1 MKKII
6 AGVLLATCI
15 AFGREAIFGDMLD
28 AIVSFGNGYLEVKSN
43 QGRTIKLPLQVYGY
57 KVMFEGLIDRDKSKQ
72 CISYKS
78 LQEAQKARL
87 ALWKWSDTIEGR
99 STYPYQDDR
108 QKQIER
114 EAILLNDIATG
125 TEEYKEC
132 QKVVIA
138 KVGETIGKLFSIFQS
153 DKQSPQ
159 AITASYQPK
168 ATTTYNV
175 YTWANEIN
183 KTRVKARNTR
193 EYKEYLATV
202 EQGKKWVDSLYESAI
217 LAGNSTRIMEYSEIK
232 SLIFSG
238 QVSNVRI
245 GQNIILANGI
255 DSNGAETTF
264 IGRKVA
270 DPMLVQS
277 LEDYGIPYGGIG
289 FEYYLKISY
298 KQQLKLEK
306 QLDLGRKKWKV
317 TILKKWEAYE
327 ATKEYKAWRALEKQA
342 LDSVNSALASTSE
355 YQKAEIARNK
365 AYSTKEYQAMIKAQ
379 NAVRA
384 TQDFKNIKEIADR
397 GYVYVS
403 ESNGCNK
410 YCAFRYDIRKSKEFL
425 AWEVAAKA
433 FVTTNESKAWQVA
446 VKAYQTT
453 KEYKARE
460 LVNKEIRV
468 GNNADAHTEANYIRK
483 GAFSD
488 TLYCGN
494 DNLCYTDGY
503 HSISD
508 MLIPKNWEHDLWYGG
523 EDFNGFYSYE
533 YKEKIPKED
542 AYLYDGY
549 FFYDWEY

>member
-6 AGVLLATCI
+6 AGVLLATCL
-15 AFGREAIFGDMLD
+15 AFGREATFGDMLD

-43 QGRTIKLPLQVYGY
+43 QGRTIKLPLQLYGY

-78 LQEAQKARL
+78 LQESQKARL

-132 QKVVIA
+132 KKVVIA

-183 KTRVKARNTR
+183 KARVKARNTR
-193 EYKEYLATV
+193 EYKEYLAAD
-202 EQGKKWVDSLYESAI
+202 EQSKKWGE
-217 LAGNSTRIMEYSEIK
+217 RIQDMLGCME
-232 SLIFSG
+232 
-238 QVSNVRI
+238 I
-245 GQNIILANGI
+245 GYINC
-255 DSNGAETTF
+255 
-264 IGRKVA
+264 
-270 DPMLVQS
+270 
-277 LEDYGIPYGGIG
+277 
-289 FEYYLKISY
+289 KISEEQIDN
-298 KQQLKLEK
+298 KDLE
-306 QLDLGRKKWKV
+306 LKKWEA
-317 TILKKWEAYE
+317 TLLKKWEAYE

-355 YQKAEIARNK
+355 FQRVEIARNK

-379 NAVRA
+379 NAVRT
-384 TQDFKNIKEIADR
+384 TQHFKNIKQEAKAMNAGE
-397 GYVYVS
+397 GYDSSFDPYGCIS
-403 ESNGCNK
+403 YSGCRSN
-410 YCAFRYDIRKSKEFL
+410 IRESKEFK
-425 AWEVAAKA
+425 AWQAA
-433 FVTTNESKAWQVA
+433 NERFMATDEFKAWQVA
-446 VKAYQTT
+446 IKASQTT

-460 LVNKEIRV
+460 LVK
-468 GNNADAHTEANYIRK
+468 K
-483 GAFSD
+483 
-488 TLYCGN
+488 
-494 DNLCYTDGY
+494 
-503 HSISD
+503 
-508 MLIPKNWEHDLWYGG
+508 K
-523 EDFNGFYSYE
+523 
-533 YKEKIPKED
+533 
-542 AYLYDGY
+542 
-549 FFYDWEY
+549 

>member
-6 AGVLLATCI
+6 AGVLLATCL
-15 AFGREAIFGDMLD
+15 AFGREATFGDMLD
-28 AIVSFGNGYLEVKSN
+28 AIVSFGNGYLEVKNN
-43 QGRTIKLPLQVYGY
+43 QGRTIKLPLQLYGY

-78 LQEAQKARL
+78 LTEAQKARL

-138 KVGETIGKLFSIFQS
+138 KIGETIGKLFSIFRS

-175 YTWANEIN
+175 DTWANEI
-183 KTRVKARNTR
+183 KKAREKARNTK

-202 EQGKKWVDSLYESAI
+202 EQSLKWAGRTYKNLYDYSS
-217 LAGNSTRIMEYSEIK
+217 GPRISHE
-232 SLIFSG
+232 
-238 QVSNVRI
+238 Q
-245 GQNIILANGI
+245 
-255 DSNGAETTF
+255 AE
-264 IGRKVA
+264 
-270 DPMLVQS
+270 
-277 LEDYGIPYGGIG
+277 LE
-289 FEYYLKISY
+289 
-298 KQQLKLEK
+298 
-306 QLDLGRKKWKV
+306 RKKWEA
-317 TILKKWEAYE
+317 TLLKKWEAYE
-327 ATKEYKAWRALEKQA
+327 TTKEYKAWRALEKQA

-384 TQDFKNIKEIADR
+384 TQHFKSIEEVIELK
-397 GYVYVS
+397 
-403 ESNGCNK
+403 NK
-410 YCAFRYDIRKSKEFL
+410 RDYAAYAAYYDHNYNNCLTYIDCRFNIRKSKEFK
-425 AWEVAAKA
+425 AWQIA
-433 FVTTNESKAWQVA
+433 NERFMATDEFKAWQVA
-446 VKAYQTT
+446 VKAFQTT

-460 LVNKEIRV
+460 LVKKEIRERNDYSDYDDDLQISNYVSYVLNIREFGIENSPCEMGDVYYFDFDCEHCV
-468 GNNADAHTEANYIRK
+468 GCVENRNEPI
-483 GAFSD
+483 
-488 TLYCGN
+488 
-494 DNLCYTDGY
+494 
-503 HSISD
+503 IV
-508 MLIPKNWEHDLWYGG
+508 PKNWEYDLWYGN
-523 EDFNGFYSYE
+523 DYFWGFFSYK
-533 YKEKIPKED
+533 YKEED
-542 AYLYDGY
+542 KKLFGREDDDKLY
-549 FFYDWEY
+549 YDWEY

>member
-6 AGVLLATCI
+6 AGVLLATCL
-15 AFGREAIFGDMLD
+15 AFGREATFGDMLD
-28 AIVSFGNGYLEVKSN
+28 AIVSFGNGYLEVKNN
-43 QGRTIKLPLQVYGY
+43 QGRTIKLPLQLYGY

-125 TEEYKEC
+125 TDEYKEC

-138 KVGETIGKLFSIFQS
+138 KVGETIGKLFSIFRS

-168 ATTTYNV
+168 ATTDYNV

-183 KTRVKARNTR
+183 KARGKARNTR
-193 EYKEYLATV
+193 EYKEYLATFELSLKWAKRTWDSFYNCISNCKSY
-202 EQGKKWVDSLYESAI
+202 EQVG
-217 LAGNSTRIMEYSEIK
+217 
-232 SLIFSG
+232 
-238 QVSNVRI
+238 
-245 GQNIILANGI
+245 
-255 DSNGAETTF
+255 
-264 IGRKVA
+264 
-270 DPMLVQS
+270 
-277 LEDYGIPYGGIG
+277 LE
-289 FEYYLKISY
+289 
-298 KQQLKLEK
+298 
-306 QLDLGRKKWKV
+306 RKKWE
-317 TILKKWEAYE
+317 TTLLKKWEAYE

-384 TQDFKNIKEIADR
+384 TQHYKNIKEIADS
-397 GYVYVS
+397 GYSCDFDCY
-403 ESNGCNK
+403 G
-410 YCAFRYDIRKSKEFL
+410 YRLYRYEIRESKEFK

-433 FVTTNESKAWQVA
+433 FVATNEAKAWQVA
-446 VKAYQTT
+446 IKAYQTT
-453 KEYKARE
+453 KEYKAIE
-460 LVNKEIRV
+460 LVKKEIRV
-468 GNNADAHTEANYIRK
+468 GNADAHTEANIIRK
-483 GAFSD
+483 FGYSE
-488 TLYCGN
+488 TLYCETDETFCG
-494 DNLCYTDGY
+494 TDG
-503 HSISD
+503 HSSIY
-508 MLIPKNWEHDLWYGG
+508 IPKNWEHDLWYGD
-523 EDFNGFYSYE
+523 EEYFNGFWSYE
-533 YKEKIPKED
+533 DKERMIKEGERV
-542 AYLYDGY
+542 DGFY
-549 FFYDWEY
+549 FYDWEY

>member
-6 AGVLLATCI
+6 AGVLLATCL
-15 AFGREAIFGDMLD
+15 AFGREATFGDMLD
-28 AIVSFGNGYLEVKSN
+28 AIVSFGNGYLEVKNN
-43 QGRTIKLPLQVYGY
+43 QGRTIKLPLQLYGY

-78 LQEAQKARL
+78 LTEAQKARL

-138 KVGETIGKLFSIFQS
+138 KVGETIGKLFSIFRS

-168 ATTTYNV
+168 ATTSYNV

-183 KTRVKARNTR
+183 KARGKARNTR

-202 EQGKKWVDSLYESAI
+202 EQSLKWAKRVWDSLYNCTPNCPS
-217 LAGNSTRIMEYSEIK
+217 Y
-232 SLIFSG
+232 
-238 QVSNVRI
+238 
-245 GQNIILANGI
+245 
-255 DSNGAETTF
+255 
-264 IGRKVA
+264 
-270 DPMLVQS
+270 
-277 LEDYGIPYGGIG
+277 
-289 FEYYLKISY
+289 EYYE
-298 KQQLKLEK
+298 QAPLE
-306 QLDLGRKKWKV
+306 RKKWEA

-384 TQDFKNIKEIADR
+384 TQHYKNIKEIADS
-397 GYVYVS
+397 GYSCDFDCY
-403 ESNGCNK
+403 G
-410 YCAFRYDIRKSKEFL
+410 YRFYRYEIRRSKEFL
-425 AWEVAAKA
+425 AWEVATKA
-433 FVTTNESKAWQVA
+433 FVATNEAKSWQVA
-446 VKAYQTT
+446 VKAYQTN
-453 KEYKARE
+453 KEYKAIE
-460 LVNKEIRV
+460 LVKKEIRV
-468 GNNADAHTEANYIRK
+468 GIENFINTEAIHIRK
-483 GAFSD
+483 SGYSE
-488 TLYCGN
+488 TLSCETDENYCGGS
-494 DNLCYTDGY
+494 DDDG
-503 HSISD
+503 
-508 MLIPKNWEHDLWYGG
+508 LVIPKNWEHDLWYGG
-523 EDFNGFYSYE
+523 KDFKGFWSYE
-533 YKEKIPKED
+533 DKERMIKEGERVEVE
-542 AYLYDGY
+542 AYYLFDVEGY
-549 FFYDWEY
+549 YFYDWEY

>member
-6 AGVLLATCI
+6 AGVLLATCL
-15 AFGREAIFGDMLD
+15 AFGREATFGDMLD
-28 AIVSFGNGYLEVKSN
+28 AIVSFGNGYLEVKNN
-43 QGRTIKLPLQVYGY
+43 QGRTIKLPLQLYGY

-138 KVGETIGKLFSIFQS
+138 KVGETIGKLFSIFRS

-168 ATTTYNV
+168 ATTSYNV

-183 KTRVKARNTR
+183 KARGKARNTR

-202 EQGKKWVDSLYESAI
+202 EKSEKWASRTHKSLYNYSGGARISHEQAGIELKKWEATL
-217 LAGNSTRIMEYSEIK
+217 L
-232 SLIFSG
+232 
-238 QVSNVRI
+238 Q
-245 GQNIILANGI
+245 
-255 DSNGAETTF
+255 
-264 IGRKVA
+264 
-270 DPMLVQS
+270 
-277 LEDYGIPYGGIG
+277 
-289 FEYYLKISY
+289 
-298 KQQLKLEK
+298 
-306 QLDLGRKKWKV
+306 
-317 TILKKWEAYE
+317 KWEAYE

-355 YQKAEIARNK
+355 YQEVEIAQNK

-384 TQDFKNIKEIADR
+384 TQHYKNIKEIADS
-397 GYVYVS
+397 GYS
-403 ESNGCNK
+403 CNFDC
-410 YCAFRYDIRKSKEFL
+410 YGYYWYHLEIRKSKEF
-425 AWEVAAKA
+425 
-433 FVTTNESKAWQVA
+433 KAWQVA
-446 VKAYQTT
+446 DKAFVDTSEFGDWQLAT
-453 KEYKARE
+453 K
-460 LVNKEIRV
+460 
-468 GNNADAHTEANYIRK
+468 
-483 GAFSD
+483 
-488 TLYCGN
+488 
-494 DNLCYTDGY
+494 
-503 HSISD
+503 
-508 MLIPKNWEHDLWYGG
+508 
-523 EDFNGFYSYE
+523 
-533 YKEKIPKED
+533 
-542 AYLYDGY
+542 
-549 FFYDWEY
+549 